1 MTSMSSLC
9 SKCSTDFSLR
19 RIAPMIVNGK
29 VSYDNE
35 TFIAS
40 KVDIPERAS
49 APIGHRKRN
58 TVGMIFNNK
67 SYKVTSSQHADKK
80 KQEKFDNAE
89 TSTSNNNV
97 VSNIPLASFSIFN
110 KSKSLYNVNKSGST
124 LNSKTYGKKFS
135 QERYLMKKKKNN
147 FVCENSLFIC

>member
-1 MTSMSSLC
+1 MSSLC
-9 SKCSTDFSLR
+9 VNCSTDFSLR
-19 RIAPMIVNGK
+19 RISPLIVNGK

-40 KVDIPERAS
+40 KVNIPQGTS
-49 APIGHRKRN
+49 APLGHRKRN

-67 SYKVTSSQHADKK
+67 SYKVTSSQHANKK

-97 VSNIPLASFSIFN
+97 ESNIPLASFNIFN
-110 KSKSLYNVNKSGST
+110 KSKSLYNVNKSGSS
-124 LNSKTYGKKFS
+124 LNNTTYGKNFS

>member
-1 MTSMSSLC
+1 MSSLC

-19 RIAPMIVNGK
+19 RISPMIVNGK

-49 APIGHRKRN
+49 VPIGHRKRN

-67 SYKVTSSQHADKK
+67 SYKVTSSQHTDKK

-124 LNSKTYGKKFS
+124 LNSTTYGKKFS